1 MVTKIVKC
9 RYCSSE
15 RLIKA
20 GKQSGHQRLKC
31 KDCQRT
37 FQLDYT
43 YEAHKAGVK
52 EQIEILVHNGS
63 GIRDTARVLKINK
76 NTVIDHLKKAKLVT
90 NVNEAFIRKLPDE
103 QEKVALTRLELSVC
117 IAAECDEQWSFVR
130 HKDNKRWLWYILEK
144 STRKVLAFTFGA
156 RDNKTYQKLVNLLPC
171 GLIDQLDT
179 DKWKAYQSIRFT
191 PIHRIGKDLTWRI
204 ERKNLDLRT
213 RIKRLARRTIC
224 FSKSKLLHDTIIGR
238 FINLYLF

>member
-43 YEAHKAGVK
+43 YEAHKVGVK

-76 NTVIDHLKKAKLVT
+76 NTVIDHLKKKP
-90 NVNEAFIRKLPDE
+90 N
-103 QEKVALTRLELSVC
+103 S
-117 IAAECDEQWSFVR
+117 
-130 HKDNKRWLWYILEK
+130 
-144 STRKVLAFTFGA
+144 
-156 RDNKTYQKLVNLLPC
+156 
-171 GLIDQLDT
+171 
-179 DKWKAYQSIRFT
+179 
-191 PIHRIGKDLTWRI
+191 
-204 ERKNLDLRT
+204 
-213 RIKRLARRTIC
+213 
-224 FSKSKLLHDTIIGR
+224 
-238 FINLYLF
+238 